1 MDLVEI
7 LSFLFQLSFSTLGK
21 VSRGMELGAWVG
33 KLVDRE
39 MRRGNQ
45 VMGKSGKDKNEQSRD
60 GKRRNACMRLGGGEC
75 DVLDPTGHLSSPG
88 LFCGRYE

>member
-21 VSRGMELGAWVG
+21 VNRGMELGPWVG
-33 KLVDRE
+33 KLMDRE

-45 VMGKSGKDKNEQSRD
+45 VMGKSVKDKNKQSTD
-60 GKRRNACMRLGGGEC
+60 GKRGNENMGPGGGE
-75 DVLDPTGHLSSPG
+75 
-88 LFCGRYE
+88 